1 MMYSPPY
8 MLFARP
14 EGYSWKRGT
23 NPALQELSTL
33 NDAPD
38 ELLPS
43 LTINVSEPDALMNW
57 LETNNAA
64 VISDLS
70 IHVDATYAAPSPQ
83 RWCLLFDKLQRE
95 ATNIQNLKVFW
106 DAEGT
111 HMGLGKS
118 VVFVRGLA
126 QLKVEKSLEIA
137 GRYAMQWPKYLEEEM
152 GLKPVAK
159 DIFPGSSWVATLR
172 NYQRGTENR
181 DPRVITEDRIWDI
194 PRREDLIDLPVL
206 LRSWFPR
213 SGDSAIS
220 FSM

>member
-95 ATNIQNLKVFW
+95 ATKIQNLSVYW
-106 DAEGT
+106 DAEDYRV
-111 HMGLGKS
+111 GLGKS

-126 QLKVEKSLEIA
+126 QLKAEKSLEI
-137 GRYAMQWPKYLEEEM
+137 GGHYAMHWPRYLEENM
-152 GLKPVAK
+152 GLKPF
-159 DIFPGSSWVATLR
+159 DRNIFPGSDWVGMLR
-172 NYQRGTENR
+172 KYQRGTESR
-181 DPRVITEDRIWDI
+181 YP
-194 PRREDLIDLPVL
+194 
-206 LRSWFPR
+206 
-213 SGDSAIS
+213 
-220 FSM
+220 